1 MTAAGNYAMSLLEQ
15 NRFKEG
21 KALLRKTLPVVRR
34 VLGDTHE
41 FAFRTRGIYAMALYQ
56 DPAATLDDLREAVTT
71 FEENERTARR
81 VLGGAHPLLG
91 KIERALQKSR
101 AIELCARETLGS

>member
-56 DPAATLDDLREAVTT
+56 DPAATLDDLHEAVDTLEDT
-71 FEENERTARR
+71 ERISRR
-81 VLGGAHPLLG
+81 VFGGAHPFVAN
-91 KIERALQKSR
+91 IEPCLRDAQ
-101 AIELCARETLGS
+101 AALCARETPSSR

>member
-41 FAFRTRGIYAMALYQ
+41 FAFRTRGIYALALYQ
-56 DPAATLDDLREAVTT
+56 DPAATFDEMREAVGTL
-71 FEENERTARR
+71 EEIERTARR
-81 VLGGAHPLLG
+81 VLGGAHPLVPD
-91 KIERALQKSR
+91 IEHDLRNARAVLR
-101 AIELCARETLGS
+101 TNEETQP